1 MAHMTRHSEHHGIQ
15 FEWDDDKASSNLEKH
30 GVSFETA
37 CEVFFDPFVVTLER
51 QDTEGEVRS
60 VIVGMT
66 TYWQILYVVHTVR
79 HGDVFR
85 LISAR
90 PATRSE
96 RRRYENN

>member
-1 MAHMTRHSEHHGIQ
+1 MTRMTRRYEREGIQ
-15 FEWDDDKASSNLEKH
+15 LEWDDDKALSNLEKH

-37 CEVFFDPFVVTLER
+37 CDVFFDPFVVTLER
-51 QDTEGEVRS
+51 QEAEGEVRS

-66 TYWQILYVVHTVR
+66 AYWQVLYVVHTVR
-79 HGDVFR
+79 KDEVFR

-96 RRRYENN
+96 HRRYENY